1 MGISWTAKK
10 EYTQEQRDGEAQR
23 QVPIQIGG
31 RTDAGGV
38 RESQALSRRFERGT
52 MAFALPTID
61 EVKQATQHVY
71 RVMQA
76 TPQYCWALLSER
88 VGAEVWVK
96 HENHTPTGSF
106 KARTAVVYA
115 EELMKREPG
124 TRGLITATR
133 GNHGQSVALAAKRL
147 GLPAIVVVPRGNS
160 VEKNAAMRAQ
170 GAQLIEFGNDY
181 QEARE
186 HAAARE
192 SELGFHFVPPF
203 HRDIVTGVATYW
215 LELFSALRDLDVVY
229 VPIGMG
235 SGISAAS
242 AVRNGLGLKTKIV
255 GVVSELAP
263 TYARSFEQKQ
273 CVEAAASTKLADG
286 LACRKPDATAL
297 GVLLDNLDH
306 VVTVSEAQVG
316 EAMRIFFTHTHN
328 VVEGAGAASLAA
340 ALKEKDARKGEKVGV
355 VATGGNVDHDVFAGV
370 LRGKW
375 E

>member
-1 MGISWTAKK
+1 
-10 EYTQEQRDGEAQR
+10 
-23 QVPIQIGG
+23 
-31 RTDAGGV
+31 
-38 RESQALSRRFERGT
+38 
-52 MAFALPTID
+52 MAFTLPTID
-61 EVKQATQHVY
+61 DVRKASESVY
-71 RVMQA
+71 RVMQP
-76 TPQYCWALLSER
+76 TPQYSWQLLGER

-115 EELMKREPG
+115 EELMKRAPA

-170 GAQLIEFGNDY
+170 GAQLIEYGEDY

-186 HAAARE
+186 YAASRE
-192 SELGFHFVPPF
+192 TELGFHFVPPF

-215 LELFSALRDLDVVY
+215 LEFFSVLKDLDVVY

-242 AVRNGLGLKTKIV
+242 TVRNGLGLQTRII

-263 TYARSFEQKQ
+263 AYARSFEQKQ
-273 CVEAAASTKLADG
+273 CVEAPATTKLADG

-297 GVLLDNLDH
+297 QVALANVDH

-316 EAMRIFFTHTHN
+316 DAMRIFFTDTHN
-328 VVEGAGAASLAA
+328 VVEGAGASALAA
-340 ALKEKDARKGEKVGV
+340 ALKEKEELKVKKVGV
-355 VATGGNVDHDVFAGV
+355 VATGGTVDHDVFARV
-370 LRGKW
+370 LQGKW
-375 E
+375 D

>member
-1 MGISWTAKK
+1 
-10 EYTQEQRDGEAQR
+10 
-23 QVPIQIGG
+23 
-31 RTDAGGV
+31 
-38 RESQALSRRFERGT
+38 
-52 MAFALPTID
+52 
-61 EVKQATQHVY
+61 
-71 RVMQA
+71 MQP
-76 TPQYCWALLSER
+76 TPQYCWPLLCER
-88 VGAEVWVK
+88 AGAEVWVK

-133 GNHGQSVALAAKRL
+133 GNHGQSVALAAKRF

-170 GAQLIEFGNDY
+170 GAQLIEHGGDY

-186 HAAARE
+186 FAASRQA
-192 SELGFHFVPPF
+192 ELGFHFVPPF

-215 LELFSALRDLDVVY
+215 LELFSALRDLNAVY

-242 AVRNGLGLKTKIV
+242 AVRNELGLKTKIV

-263 TYARSFEQKQ
+263 TYARSFEQKK
-273 CVEAAASTKLADG
+273 CVEAPVSTKLADG

-297 GVLLDNLDH
+297 AVMLENVER
-306 VVTVSEAQVG
+306 VVTVSEEQVR
-316 EAMRIFFTHTHN
+316 EAMRIFFTDTHN
-328 VVEGAGAASLAA
+328 VVEGAGAAALAA
-340 ALKEKDARKGEKVGV
+340 VLKEEDAVKGKKVAL
-355 VATGGNVDHDVFAGV
+355 VATGANVDHDVFAQALQGE
-370 LRGKW
+370 LRVSSYSR
-375 E
+375 